1 MGDAAVEYELHGA
14 VGVITIDRP
23 PVNAYTAD
31 LERALAASWRQAAAD
46 VAAAVIV
53 LRAEGPHFCAGVDVH
68 ASDSGPPSAAER
80 AGSGEELRF
89 VRDLPKPTIAA
100 VQGGCVGGGLRFV
113 WPCDLIF
120 CAEDAFFRDP
130 LPAMGM
136 GGILAPIDT
145 WLCGPRVAKEMA
157 FSGMRIPAARLHG
170 IGAVNRLYP
179 AERLTS
185 ETVAFATELAQLDAA
200 SLRQAKRAVN
210 ATTDLM
216 GQHLVATRIIEQ
228 LDRPAPR

>member
-1 MGDAAVEYELHGA
+1 VGGAAVGYELEGA

-23 PVNAYTAD
+23 PVNAYTAA
-31 LERALAASWRQAAAD
+31 LERELAACWRRAAD
-46 VAAAVIV
+46 DPAAAVIV

-68 ASDSGPPSAAER
+68 APDHGPATAPER

-89 VRDLPKPTIAA
+89 VRDLPKPTVAA

-136 GGILAPIDT
+136 GGVLAPIDT

-157 FSGMRIPAARLHG
+157 FSGMRVPAARLLG

-179 AERLTS
+179 KDRLTS
-185 ETVAFATELAQLDAA
+185 ETVAFAAELAQLDAG

-216 GQHLVATRIIEQ
+216 GQHLVATRLTEQ